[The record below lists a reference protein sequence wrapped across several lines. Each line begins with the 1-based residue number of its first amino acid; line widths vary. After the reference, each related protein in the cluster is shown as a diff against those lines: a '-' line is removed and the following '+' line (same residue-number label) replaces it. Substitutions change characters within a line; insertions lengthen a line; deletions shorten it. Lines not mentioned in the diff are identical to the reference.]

1 MQLPKY
7 AYADD
12 HGIAVDICNILK
24 ALLKH
29 ITTHL
34 LIACN
39 SSWCH
44 VCMVLE
50 RGQDVY
56 PM

>member
-1 MQLPKY
+1 MQLPNY
-7 AYADD
+7 AYADNY
-12 HGIAVDICNILK
+12 GIAVDISNILK

-29 ITTHL
+29 TITHL

-50 RGQDVY
+50 RGQDVH